1 MTRLIV
7 LAVIVVAGVFLITR
21 AAAASSSSVDA
32 DALASWA
39 AGKPAHVTENGY
51 GFIGGMAPLGGSEML
66 LSRDT
71 IRLVERG
78 GGAGV
83 FSLLHEA
90 AHLRQH
96 SGDYGTPIEFEL
108 AADRW
113 AMAHVRAA
121 FRRFWPGMSRRRVE
135 LEYRAAA
142 AAPHYHDERGSQW
155 AT

>member
-1 MTRLIV
+1 VTLGRFIA
-7 LAVIVVAGVFLITR
+7 LAAIVVAGVFLITR

-39 AGKPAHVTENGY
+39 AGKPAHVRELGR
-51 GFIGGMAPLGGSEML
+51 GFIGGQAFIGGDEML
-66 LSRDT
+66 LSHET
-71 IRLVERG
+71 ILLVRRG

-83 FSLLHEA
+83 FALLHEA

-135 LEYRAAA
+135 LEYRSAA
-142 AAPHYHDERGSQW
+142 AAPHYHDNREG
-155 AT
+155 T